1 VRRIIEADST
11 DRDSHIQALR
21 GRLTT
26 ICGTRFCPD
35 SQACAAKR
43 KAVTTRPVL
52 FQWRPELIRDSGRA
66 MIDALRMNVTV
77 VALLA
82 TASAINGV
90 MFYHYL

>member
-1 VRRIIEADST
+1 
-11 DRDSHIQALR
+11 
-21 GRLTT
+21 
-26 ICGTRFCPD
+26 
-35 SQACAAKR
+35 
-43 KAVTTRPVL
+43 
-52 FQWRPELIRDSGRA
+52 